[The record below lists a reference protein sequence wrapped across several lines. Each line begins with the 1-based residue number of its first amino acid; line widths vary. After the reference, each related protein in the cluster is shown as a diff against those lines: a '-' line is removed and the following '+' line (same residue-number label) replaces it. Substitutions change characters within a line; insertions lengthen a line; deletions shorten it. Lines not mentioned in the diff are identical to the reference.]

1 MTLPIAPEFFL
12 SLFLASLRIGVV
24 LLFLPILGGE
34 FLPRRI
40 RVLFA
45 FSIGLLMAPPV
56 LDQLPSDGVGLAQ
69 ALMREFVIGAT
80 VGFFCRLFLLA
91 PTLAGDMIAQE
102 LGIRMAQ
109 EVDPNT
115 RIPTTPVGRLY
126 EIVFFLF
133 FLLING
139 HHDVFRALGRSFQ
152 TLPIG
157 GQAIPGSVTDV
168 ANGLSLCLR
177 HALMIAIP
185 LFSVL
190 LVLSFVLALLSKS
203 VPQINIMNFGFGA
216 RLLGGFVLASVLF
229 PLIQRPLVG
238 LMAAFR
244 GSLYQLVGG

>member
-12 SLFLASLRIGVV
+12 GLFLASLRIGVV

-34 FLPRRI
+34 FLPTRI

-45 FSIGLLMAPPV
+45 FAIGLLVAPPV
-56 LDQLPSDGVGLAQ
+56 LDQVPTNGVALAQ
-69 ALMREFVIGAT
+69 ALTREFMIGAT
-80 VGFFCRLFLLA
+80 IGFFCRLFLLA

-115 RIPTTPVGRLY
+115 RIPTTPIGRLY

-133 FLLING
+133 FLITNG

-152 TLPIG
+152 TLPLG
-157 GQAIPGSVTDV
+157 GDTIPGSVAGA
-168 ANGLSLCLR
+168 ANGLALCLR

-216 RLLGGFVLASVLF
+216 RLLGGFLLSSLLF
-229 PLIQRPLVG
+229 PLVQRPLVG
-238 LMAAFR
+238 LMDAFR
-244 GSLYQLVGG
+244 SSLVQLVGG